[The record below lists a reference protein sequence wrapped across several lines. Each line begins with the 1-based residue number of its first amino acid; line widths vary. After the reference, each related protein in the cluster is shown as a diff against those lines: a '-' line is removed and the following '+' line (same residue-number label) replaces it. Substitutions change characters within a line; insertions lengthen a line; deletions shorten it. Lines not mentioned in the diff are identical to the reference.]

1 LAQIQV
7 CLSLFNL
14 VNCNQQQISS
24 IKIMKTLRIPQQY
37 QSGINLIIKIDEI
50 LFNKLV
56 NAITEVNPFVNIDS
70 IVLELSAQIEEIS
83 IQLHK
88 PLLEETGWT
97 HKLSKISF
105 FYRVENVIDVHRF
118 LQKHSNLIDV
128 LLEAHRQIRKYFPTE
143 KLRLKLYVDPESPQ
157 WEKLVLS
164 ICASAESVDQALNQL
179 DELDENWWI
188 DASLGV
194 AVNLCIHLD
203 FE

>member
-1 LAQIQV
+1 MLLEKRNTKLLDKSADITNRQKLYIDNNSVQKDNW
-7 CLSLFNL
+7 FH
-14 VNCNQQQISS
+14 
-24 IKIMKTLRIPQQY
+24 IK
-37 QSGINLIIKIDEI
+37 
-50 LFNKLV
+50 
-56 NAITEVNPFVNIDS
+56 TE
-70 IVLELSAQIEEIS
+70 
-83 IQLHK
+83 QLHK
-88 PLLEETGWT
+88 PLLKDTGWT
-97 HKLSKISF
+97 YKLSKIGF

-128 LLEAHRQIRKYFPTE
+128 LLEAHPQIRKYFPTE

>member
-1 LAQIQV
+1 M
-7 CLSLFNL
+7 L
-14 VNCNQQQISS
+14 VINKKGGKMFLEKRNTKLLDRSADITINRQKLYIDNFVQKDNWFH
-24 IKIMKTLRIPQQY
+24 IK
-37 QSGINLIIKIDEI
+37 
-50 LFNKLV
+50 
-56 NAITEVNPFVNIDS
+56 TE
-70 IVLELSAQIEEIS
+70 
-83 IQLHK
+83 QLHK

-128 LLEAHRQIRKYFPTE
+128 LLEAHPQIRKYFPSE

-164 ICASAESVDQALNQL
+164 ICASPESVDQALNQL